1 MGLESKW
8 LFSKHK
14 RMSIHFHTIR
24 VSDVRKETD
33 ECVSVA
39 FDIPSTLKEVFSFHQ
54 GQNIVVKAVIDG
66 EEVRRNYSICCSPS
80 DNELRIAVK
89 LVEGGKFSTYACR
102 SLKKGDSLELM
113 PPTGKFFTEL
123 DSLHQK
129 TYVAFAA
136 GSGITPIYS
145 IICTTLET
153 EPHSKFLLVYGNRN
167 RGGIIFREQ
176 LEALKNR
183 YIDRFQLI
191 HVLSRERMDSTLQ
204 SGRIDAEKCRMINEK
219 IMPLADVDDF
229 FICGPEE
236 MIGSVQHTLLGLGI
250 SRQMIHVELFH
261 SAGEKKIDQQLSLSK
276 HTPHEPRSAK
286 VTVRLDGVTTTFALE
301 FDGDTIL
308 NAAMKLGIDV
318 PYACKGGMCCTCRAK
333 LESGEVDMDLN
344 YALEHDEVEA
354 GFILTCQ
361 SHPRTE
367 QVSVNYDIR

>member
-1 MGLESKW
+1 
-8 LFSKHK
+8 
-14 RMSIHFHTIR
+14 MSIHFHTIR

-39 FDIPSTLKEVFSFHQ
+39 FDIPVSLKKDFSFHQ

-66 EEVRRNYSICCSPS
+66 EEVRRNYSICSSPS
-80 DNELRIAVK
+80 DNDFRIAVK
-89 LVEGGKFSTYACR
+89 MVEGGKFSTYANR
-102 SLKKGDSLELM
+102 VLKKGDTLELM
-113 PPTGKFFTEL
+113 PPSGKFFTDL
-123 DSLHQK
+123 DPLHSK

-145 IICTTLET
+145 IICTTLEA
-153 EPHSKFLLVYGNRN
+153 EPHSKFLLVYGNRK
-167 RGGIIFREQ
+167 RGGIIFREH

-183 YIDRFQLI
+183 HIDRFQVI
-191 HVLSRERMDSTLQ
+191 HVLSRERMDSVLQ
-204 SGRIDAEKCRMINEK
+204 SGRIDAQKCRIIDEK
-219 IMPLADVDDF
+219 IMPLNGVDEI

-236 MIGSVQHTLLGLGI
+236 MIGNLRNALAAMGI
-250 SRQMIHVELFH
+250 PRQKIHVELFH
-261 SAGEKKIDQQLSLSK
+261 SARGKKADQLLSLSK
-276 HTPHEPRSAK
+276 QTEAMPRSAQ
-286 VTVRLDGVTTTFALE
+286 VTIRLDGVSSTFALA

-344 YALEHDEVEA
+344 YALEHDEVDA

-367 QVSVNYDIR
+367 QVTVNYDMR

>member
-1 MGLESKW
+1 M
-8 LFSKHK
+8 
-14 RMSIHFHTIR
+14 IR
-24 VSDVRKETD
+24 ISDVRKETD

-39 FDIPSTLKEVFSFHQ
+39 FEIPETLKEVFSFQQ

-66 EEVRRNYSICCSPS
+66 EEVRRNYSICCSPT
-80 DNELRIAVK
+80 DKELRIAVK
-89 LVEGGKFSTYACR
+89 MVEGGKFSTYACR

-145 IICTTLET
+145 IICATLET

-167 RGGIIFREQ
+167 RSGIIFREQ
-176 LEALKNR
+176 LEALKNL

-204 SGRIDAEKCRMINEK
+204 SGRIDAEKCKIINEK
-219 IMPLADVDDF
+219 IMPLDDVDDF

-236 MIGSVQHTLLGLGI
+236 MIGNVRNALAAMGI
-250 SRQMIHVELFH
+250 PRQKIHVELFH
-261 SAGEKKIDQQLSLSK
+261 SARGKKADQILSSSNQ
-276 HTPHEPRSAK
+276 TEAMPRSAQ
-286 VTVRLDGVTTTFALE
+286 VTIRLDGVSSTFALA

-367 QVSVNYDIR
+367 HVTVNYDIR